1 MRKRFCA
8 ILLLAVCV
16 PLGAQTG
23 LQRDSLLQAARSLKQ
38 QYRFDAAAETLSSI
52 LSPGQM
58 DAEVLGELADC
69 HFQSGNSEDASALY
83 GILMQLVPEH
93 NGFRMR
99 YMTLAYRAK
108 AYEDVIET
116 GRELLQRD
124 SLLQALTLVGDAFGQ
139 MNELDSALAYYQAAL
154 RRQPE
159 KPTLVVKA
167 ADVLLRQKEY
177 REALNLTTAFLE
189 VDPSYVPVRQL
200 QGMTHF
206 LLEHYAQSANVF
218 QALVDDGDDSY
229 ATHYYLGHSYRETKR
244 PYLAIPEFQAAWQ
257 KDSSSV
263 ALALDI
269 GTEAAKF
276 HRDWETD
283 VLPWF
288 DRAQNLLKESE
299 SQLYYVHK
307 DRGDA
312 YFEMAEWRKAAS
324 EYRSAQVYKPSFI
337 NTYPRLAFCLER
349 LGDKKSALQWYQRFL
364 DAAKPGDQWYDYATQ
379 AVTDLKA
386 KLFMEE

>member
-1 MRKRFCA
+1 MRKLFV

-23 LQRDSLLQAARSLKQ
+23 MQRDSLLQAARTLKQ
-38 QYRFDAAAETLSSI
+38 QYKFDAAAETLSSI

-69 HFQSGNSEDASALY
+69 HFQAGNSEDASALY
-83 GILMQLVPEH
+83 GILMQLIPEH
-93 NGFRMR
+93 AGYRMR

-108 AYEDVIET
+108 VYEDVIET

-124 SLLQALTLVGDAFGQ
+124 TLLPALTLVGDAFGQ
-139 MNELDSALAYYQAAL
+139 ISEPDSALAYYQAAL
-154 RRQPE
+154 LRQPD

-167 ADVLLRQKEY
+167 ADVLLRQKRY
-177 REALNLTTAFLE
+177 PEALALTTGFLK
-189 VDPSYVPVRQL
+189 VDPTYVPVRQL
-200 QGMTHF
+200 QGMTFF
-206 LLEHYAQSANVF
+206 LMERYAQSAKAF
-218 QALVDDGDDSY
+218 QSLVDDGDDSY
-229 ATHYYLGHSYRETKR
+229 ATHYYLGYSYKEIKQSYYALTELK
-244 PYLAIPEFQAAWQ
+244 AAWQ

-276 HRDWETD
+276 HRDWDTD

-288 DRAQNLLKESE
+288 DKAQNLLKESE
-299 SQLYYVHK
+299 NQLYYVHK

-312 YFEMAEWRKAAS
+312 YFEMADWKKAAA
-324 EYRSAQVYKPSFI
+324 EYRAAQVYKPSFI
-337 NTYPRLAFCLER
+337 NTYPRLAFCLEK
-349 LGDKKSALQWYQRFL
+349 LGDSRSALQWYQRYL
-364 DAAKPGDQWYDYATQ
+364 DAAKPGDPWYDYATQ
-379 AVTDLKA
+379 AATDLKA

>member
-1 MRKRFCA
+1 MRKFCA

-58 DAEVLGELADC
+58 DPEVLGELADC

-83 GILMQLVPEH
+83 GILMQLVPDH
-93 NGFRMR
+93 AGFRMR
-99 YMTLAYRAK
+99 YMTLAYRGK
-108 AYEDVIET
+108 AYPDVVET

-124 SLLQALTLVGDAFGQ
+124 SLLPALTLVGDAFGQ
-139 MNELDSALAYYQAAL
+139 MNQLDSALVYYQAGL
-154 RRQPE
+154 RQQPD
-159 KPTLVVKA
+159 KPSLVVKT
-167 ADVLLRQKEY
+167 ADVLLRQKKY

-189 VDPSYVPVRQL
+189 VDPTYVPVRQL
-200 QGMTHF
+200 QGMTHY
-206 LLEHYAQSANVF
+206 LMEHYDQSARVF

-229 ATHYYLGHSYRETKR
+229 ATHYYLGHSYKETR
-244 PYLAIPEFQAAWQ
+244 RSFLAIPEFQAAWQ

-276 HRDWETD
+276 HRNWETD

-288 DRAQNLLKESE
+288 DKAQNLLKESE
-299 SQLYYVHK
+299 NQLYYVHK

-312 YFEMAEWRKAAS
+312 YFEMSEWRKAIA

-337 NTYPRLAFCLER
+337 NTYPRMAFCLER
-349 LGDKKSALQWYQRFL
+349 LGDNKGALQWYQRFL

>member
-1 MRKRFCA
+1 MRRLCA

-38 QYRFDAAAETLSSI
+38 QYRFDAAAETLSGI

-93 NGFRMR
+93 AGYRMR
-99 YMTLAYRAK
+99 YMTLAYRGK
-108 AYEDVIET
+108 AYPDVVET

-124 SLLQALTLVGDAFGQ
+124 SLLPALTLVGDAFGQ
-139 MNELDSALAYYQAAL
+139 MNEPDSALAYYQAAL
-154 RRQPE
+154 LRQPD
-159 KPTLVVKA
+159 KPSLVVKV

-177 REALNLTTAFLE
+177 REALNLTTDFLKL
-189 VDPSYVPVRQL
+189 DPTSVPVRQL
-200 QGMTHF
+200 QGMAHF
-206 LLEHYAQSANVF
+206 LMEHYAQSASVF

-229 ATHYYLGHSYRETKR
+229 ATHYYLGHSYKEIKQS
-244 PYLAIPEFQAAWQ
+244 YYALPELKAAWQ

-276 HRDWETD
+276 HRDWDTD

-288 DRAQNLLKESE
+288 DKAQNLLKESE
-299 SQLYYVHK
+299 NQLYYVHK

-312 YFEMAEWRKAAS
+312 YFEMAEWKKAAS
-324 EYRSAQVYKPSFI
+324 EYRSAQVYKPNFI

-349 LGDKKSALQWYQRFL
+349 LGDSKSALQWYQRYL

-379 AVTDLKA
+379 AATDLKA